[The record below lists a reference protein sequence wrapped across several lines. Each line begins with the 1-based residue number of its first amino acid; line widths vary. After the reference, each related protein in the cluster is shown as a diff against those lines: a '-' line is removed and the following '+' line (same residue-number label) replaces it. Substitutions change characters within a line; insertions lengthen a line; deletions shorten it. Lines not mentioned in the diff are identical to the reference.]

1 MDQQQELLNMINVA
15 YAATQD
21 PKFGVFK
28 KQLLQFSQD
37 LKSGENYTK
46 VMCELRAAL
55 LQADGSL
62 NLKQR
67 ISGLPEEYSALYYFI
82 EPQLKSI
89 DSKLLDR
96 YMHYGFVPLKFGS
109 TIKYP

>member
-1 MDQQQELLNMINVA
+1 MDQQQELMNMINVA
-15 YAATQD
+15 YETTQD
-21 PKFGVFK
+21 PKFDAFK
-28 KQLLQFSQD
+28 KQLLQLSQD
-37 LKSGENYTK
+37 LKSGKNYTK
-46 VMCELRAAL
+46 VMCELRVAL
-55 LQADGSL
+55 LHADGSL

-67 ISGLPEEYSALYYFI
+67 ISGLPDEYSAMYYFI
-82 EPQLKSI
+82 EPRLKNV